1 MLCKIKVLYYFGNEV
16 ISYDFAAFF
25 IAAAIQVLFTE
36 CLIEKVIAMA
46 VELQSLIEKVSDKD
60 LELVAGKEG
69 MNHLVTWV
77 HMVETVDATTF
88 LEGNEVAV
96 STGIGLTKDED
107 FLMLIK
113 ALVEHNAAA
122 ILINIGPYVSQ
133 IPQSV
138 IDCCNENH
146 LPMFTVPWRVH
157 LAEIIRI
164 FTYAITI
171 SDQEQLELSNAFK
184 NAIFFPN
191 QEDLYI
197 IPLSHQN
204 FSSSWAYSVICIR
217 VISEAA
223 AAERAEKLSHA
234 AISHMKCSFDKFCI
248 FSYQDDIIA
257 VVGDYDTEKLH
268 AFSDEL
274 ISFIM
279 HSLSEKEKIY
289 YGVGKITKSVRCI
302 YKSYSQARAIMK
314 MHEKGIFADDM
325 TFYDELGVYKLIM
338 NIHDSE
344 ILYEYYKKELG
355 ALESYDMNN
364 GTNFYHSLKDFL
376 LKYNGSIMEM
386 SNALFMPQNM
396 IINNLDKISEILNCD
411 LYRLD
416 ARTRLSVAFMVKEI
430 LSPDG

>member
-1 MLCKIKVLYYFGNEV
+1 M
-16 ISYDFAAFF
+16 
-25 IAAAIQVLFTE
+25 
-36 CLIEKVIAMA
+36 
-46 VELQSLIEKVSDKD
+46 
-60 LELVAGKEG
+60 
-69 MNHLVTWV
+69 
-77 HMVETVDATTF
+77 
-88 LEGNEVAV
+88 
-96 STGIGLTKDED
+96 
-107 FLMLIK
+107 
-113 ALVEHNAAA
+113 
-122 ILINIGPYVSQ
+122 
-133 IPQSV
+133 
-138 IDCCNENH
+138 
-146 LPMFTVPWRVH
+146 
-157 LAEIIRI
+157 
-164 FTYAITI
+164 
-171 SDQEQLELSNAFK
+171 
-184 NAIFFPN
+184 
-191 QEDLYI
+191 
-197 IPLSHQN
+197 
-204 FSSSWAYSVICIR
+204 
-217 VISEAA
+217 
-223 AAERAEKLSHA
+223 
-234 AISHMKCSFDKFCI
+234 
-248 FSYQDDIIA
+248 
-257 VVGDYDTEKLH
+257 VGDYDTEKLH